1 MSLRRFFSLNLSSLA
16 AEPTTATD
24 PRYGERLSCSSISS
38 FLSAR
43 LLGVYYRVFF
53 QDGAIPTLHPAS
65 SDDPFLGRV
74 LATSITP
81 LHNVDSLKR
90 CLAKH
95 EDIDHR
101 RKIVILFLTRCSVSP
116 MDDTSKINIVK
127 RTGTGS
133 TPREAVALV
142 LKLPDRIAEWGERP
156 ALVNLHDGTRCREKI
171 SLTFIISF
179 F

>member
-81 LHNVDSLKR
+81 PHNVDSLKR

-127 RTGTGS
+127 
-133 TPREAVALV
+133 
-142 LKLPDRIAEWGERP
+142 LPDRIAEWGERP
-156 ALVNLHDGTRCREKI
+156 ALVNLHDGTWCREKI